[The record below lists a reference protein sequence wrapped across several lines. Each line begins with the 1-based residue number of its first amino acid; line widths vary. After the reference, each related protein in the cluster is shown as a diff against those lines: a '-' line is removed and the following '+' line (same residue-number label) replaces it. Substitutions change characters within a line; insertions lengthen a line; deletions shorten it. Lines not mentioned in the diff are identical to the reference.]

1 MGLFDGGG
9 LDLES
14 IMQMIN
20 PVGSA
25 QAATAAQ
32 PGGGIGGMTP
42 QSLINSEAGR
52 NPINQNTPFP
62 VVPPEGQPYEVP
74 GSPSNPRSVTP
85 LAQPSIASPQPSEPA
100 LPPVAVAKPTLDD
113 LAVEQA
119 VKQPG
124 SVGAA
129 LTGGGGTSGATD
141 ISAQSRTEPR
151 RPNLAEALKGTAM
164 PKQPELQKI
173 STPAAP
179 RPTGTIKGGE
189 LMALLAALNAGGGGK
204 QVLGR

>member
-62 VVPPEGQPYEVP
+62 VVPPEGQPYDPV
-74 GSPSNPRSVTP
+74 GSPSLPRSVTP
-85 LAQPSIASPQPSEPA
+85 ITQPSIAAPQPNEPA
-100 LPPVAVAKPTLDD
+100 LPAPKPTLDD

-119 VKQPG
+119 VRPG
-124 SVGAA
+124 AVGAS
-129 LTGGGGTSGATD
+129 LTGGTTGGTSGATD

-179 RPTGTIKGGE
+179 RPTGTIKSGE
-189 LMALLAALNAGGGGK
+189 LMALLTALNAGGGRP
-204 QVLGR
+204 VLGR